1 MRKFILP
8 AVLVVLTTACAS
20 YHKETA
26 RVQNQ
31 APEQAPLSAKA
42 QVAEIEAMCI
52 KSADA
57 MKQRQADKSLY
68 LRLGSRNGIKELSTR
83 LYAAHV
89 ANKQIGHMFEHV
101 AREPF
106 IERVTNFFVAH
117 SGGEGTYQG
126 RSMAQ
131 VHDQLGISYSD
142 FLSAGGDVQTVMK
155 GLGHGDEEIQEAVCF
170 LVSFVPQV
178 VKSQIEEQQDLTQ
191 VGGA

>member
-1 MRKFILP
+1 MRKMILS
-8 AVLVVLTTACAS
+8 AVLVLLTTACAA
-20 YHKETA
+20 YHKEPA
-26 RVQNQ
+26 RVQ
-31 APEQAPLSAKA
+31 APAPDQEPVSAKD
-42 QVAEIEAMCI
+42 QVAAIEASCL

-57 MKQRQADKSLY
+57 IKQRQADKSLY
-68 LRLGSRNGIKELSTR
+68 LRLGSRDGIKELSTR

-106 IERVTNFFVAH
+106 VERVTDFFVAH

-131 VHDQLGISYSD
+131 VHEQLGISYSD

-155 GLGHGDEEIQEAVCF
+155 GLEYGDEEIQEAVCF

-178 VKSQIEEQQDLTQ
+178 VKE
-191 VGGA
+191 

>member
-1 MRKFILP
+1 MRKTILS
-8 AVLVVLTTACAS
+8 AVLVMMTTACAS
-20 YHKETA
+20 YHKEPE
-26 RVQNQ
+26 RVQGPATGQ
-31 APEQAPLSAKA
+31 EPVSAKT
-42 QVAEIEAMCI
+42 QVAAIEASCL

-57 MKQRQADKSLY
+57 IKRRQADKSLY
-68 LRLGSRNGIKELSTR
+68 LRLGGRNGIKELSTR
-83 LYAAHV
+83 LYAAHA

-106 IERVTNFFVAH
+106 IEHVTDFLVAH

-131 VHDQLGISYSD
+131 VHEHLDISHSD

-155 GLGHGDEEIQEAVCF
+155 GLGYGDEEIQEAVCF

-178 VKSQIEEQQDLTQ
+178 VKS
-191 VGGA
+191 

>member
-1 MRKFILP
+1 MILS
-8 AVLVVLTTACAS
+8 AVLVVSTTACAS
-20 YHKETA
+20 YHKETG
-26 RVQNQ
+26 RVQSQ

-42 QVAEIEAMCI
+42 QVAALEATCI

-68 LRLGSRNGIKELSTR
+68 LRLGSRDGIKELSTR
-83 LYAAHV
+83 LYGAHA
-89 ANKQIGHMFEHV
+89 ANKQIGHLFEHV

-106 IERVTNFFVAH
+106 IEHVTDFLVTH

-131 VHDQLGISYSD
+131 VHEHLDISYSD

-155 GLGHGDEEIQEAVCF
+155 GLGYGDEEIQEAVCF

-178 VKSQIEEQQDLTQ
+178 VKS
-191 VGGA
+191 

>member
-1 MRKFILP
+1 MRKIILS
-8 AVLVVLTTACAS
+8 AVLVTLTTGCAS
-20 YHKETA
+20 YHKEPE
-26 RVQNQ
+26 RVQ
-31 APEQAPLSAKA
+31 APATEQEPASAKA
-42 QVAEIEAMCI
+42 QVAAIEATCI

-57 MKQRQADKSLY
+57 IKQRQADKSLY
-68 LRLGSRNGIKELSTR
+68 LRLGGRNGIKELSAR
-83 LYAAHV
+83 LYAAHA
-89 ANKQIGHMFEHV
+89 ANKQIGHMFKDV

-106 IERVTNFFVAH
+106 IEHVTDFFVAH

-131 VHDQLGISYSD
+131 VHEQLGISYSD

-178 VKSQIEEQQDLTQ
+178 VKS
-191 VGGA
+191 

>member
-1 MRKFILP
+1 MILS
-8 AVLVVLTTACAS
+8 AVLVVLATGCAS
-20 YHKETA
+20 YHKEPA
-26 RVQNQ
+26 RVQAP
-31 APEQAPLSAKA
+31 APEPAPLSAQA
-42 QVAEIEAMCI
+42 QVAAIEAMCI

-68 LRLGSRNGIKELSTR
+68 LRLGSRDGIKELSTR
-83 LYAAHV
+83 LYGAHV

-106 IERVTNFFVAH
+106 IERVTNFLVTH

-131 VHDQLGISYSD
+131 VHEQLGISYSD

-155 GLGHGDEEIQEAVCF
+155 GLGYGEEEIQEAVCF

-178 VKSQIEEQQDLTQ
+178 VKS
-191 VGGA
+191 

>member
-1 MRKFILP
+1 MRKTILS

-20 YHKETA
+20 YHKEPG
-26 RVQNQ
+26 RVQGP
-31 APEQAPLSAKA
+31 ATEQEPLSAKA
-42 QVAEIEAMCI
+42 QVAAIEATCL
-52 KSADA
+52 KSADTI
-57 MKQRQADKSLY
+57 KQRQADKSLY

-89 ANKQIGHMFEHV
+89 ANKQIGHLFEHV

-106 IERVTNFFVAH
+106 IEHVTDFFVAH

-126 RSMAQ
+126 PSMAQ
-131 VHDQLGISYSD
+131 VHEQLGISYSD

-155 GLGHGDEEIQEAVCF
+155 GLGYGDEEIQEAVCF

-178 VKSQIEEQQDLTQ
+178 VKS
-191 VGGA
+191 